1 MINLSGKSI
10 TSNKN
15 IHTGGQSQY
24 LSKNKNIDQTQKIIY
39 AWNSN
44 LILVD
49 CLKRSNYIDKEDKIE
64 VKFTSIFKRN

>member
-15 IHTGGQSQY
+15 LHTGGQSQY
-24 LSKNKNIDQTQKIIY
+24 LSKNKNIDQKIIY

-49 CLKRSNYIDKEDKIE
+49 YLKRSNYIDKEDKIE
-64 VKFTSIFKRN
+64 VQLTSILNKN